1 MIRDALYEAIDAL
14 GGYHAD
20 VFGIEDVGERLV
32 SIHSKLGAHNLNL
45 EAAQKQ
51 CVKVEKIQE
60 LVVNEHSTV
69 RDLNIAVLMTHW
81 DYIAPVYFL
90 RYITYVREGCKIENR
105 SNLGHCP
112 NRREGGPKDCSN
124 VPTLISKLK
133 CNMKCIQIVRL
144 YH

>member
-1 MIRDALYEAIDAL
+1 MGIIRDTLNEAIDAL

-20 VFGIEDVGERLV
+20 VFGIDDVGERLV

-51 CVKVEKIQE
+51 CVKVQKIQE

-90 RYITYVREGCKIENR
+90 RYITCVRVYMLIE
-105 SNLGHCP
+105 
-112 NRREGGPKDCSN
+112 
-124 VPTLISKLK
+124 I
-133 CNMKCIQIVRL
+133 I
-144 YH
+144 

>member
-1 MIRDALYEAIDAL
+1 MIKDAISSL

-20 VFGIEDVGERLV
+20 VFCIEDVGERLI

-51 CVKVEKIQE
+51 CVKVQKIQE

-90 RYITYVREGCKIENR
+90 RYITCVRVYICLLR
-105 SNLGHCP
+105 
-112 NRREGGPKDCSN
+112 
-124 VPTLISKLK
+124 
-133 CNMKCIQIVRL
+133 
-144 YH
+144 